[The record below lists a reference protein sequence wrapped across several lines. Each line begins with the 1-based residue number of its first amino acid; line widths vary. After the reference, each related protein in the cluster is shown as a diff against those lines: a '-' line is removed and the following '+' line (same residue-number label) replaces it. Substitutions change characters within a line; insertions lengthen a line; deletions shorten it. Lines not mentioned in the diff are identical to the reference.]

1 MKKLILLIIVI
12 GLGITNSILAQTK
25 DIMEQEYRQSFRT
38 GVEKLSQQSWRHSV
52 KDENLEGGKAVRT
65 ETVLEEFV
73 LPKKRRYIYTI
84 TSAKTKNIYEL
95 IQLDDVYYC
104 RKNNEP
110 WKISLSWCTGEGP
123 SGFTGIIKSTYT
135 VEDIKS
141 GNQVNKLYSQYTTH
155 KNSFSDD
162 KEKVYYWQSKFWV
175 NDEGFILKRESVSGL
190 DKTETIYS
198 KRSESYQYNPKDIK
212 PIKAPKIQ

>member
-1 MKKLILLIIVI
+1 MKKLILLMIIC
-12 GLGITNSILAQTK
+12 LGVTTCLLSQTK
-25 DIMEQEYRQSFRT
+25 DITEQEYRQSFRSASD
-38 GVEKLSQQSWRHSV
+38 KLSEKSWRNSL
-52 KDENLEGGKAVRT
+52 KSESLENGKVIST
-65 ETVLEEFV
+65 KFILEEFV
-73 LPKKRRYIYTI
+73 LPRKRRYIYTE
-84 TSAKTKNIYEL
+84 TSKKSTIKYEL
-95 IQLDDVYYC
+95 IQLDDTYYC

-110 WKISLSWCTGEGP
+110 WKKSDSWCTGEGP

-198 KRSESYQYNPKDIK
+198 KRIESYQYNPKDIK